1 MGLKHKLTKFRM
13 LWTDFMRQQR
23 GGLNANIWPS
33 YFYHHTSIL
42 SPYSMFEVHKLG
54 HDEFGSWVLTMG
66 RVVKVQW
73 VEGSKYH
80 GFWPPPYP
88 WYFDPSIYGILTPL
102 PMVYWTPY
110 PWYIESPTHVIFT
123 SLLKGN
129 VDDKW
134 NIFVVIWPQIFYSD
148 QPSHGGDRGTFEVM
162 TST

>member
-1 MGLKHKLTKFRM
+1 MVY
-13 LWTDFMRQQR
+13 W
-23 GGLNANIWPS
+23 
-33 YFYHHTSIL
+33 
-42 SPYSMFEVHKLG
+42 
-54 HDEFGSWVLTMG
+54 
-66 RVVKVQW
+66 
-73 VEGSKYH
+73 
-80 GFWPPPYP
+80 PPYP
-88 WYFDPSIYGILTPL
+88 WYFDPPTHGMSNPNHGILTSYPWYFYPSIYGILTPL

-134 NIFVVIWPQIFYSD
+134 NIFVVIWPQIFYSG